1 MIKND
6 RLNVTFFKQHGLNL
20 ARCDETNERKWL
32 RLYIRAVKLRP
43 ESQVQLW
50 AKTITQLLGASGKV
64 KNWGTH
70 VKTCFWWKT
79 HVTLVSVQNQ
89 WRTSQNT
96 KPTSFRKRHGETGWT
111 VFYCHQYVNPVKPQH
126 IWRHFTFL
134 ECIFLIY
141 ILHLFSIK
149 KILMYTWKLSSC

>member
-89 WRTSQNT
+89 WRTNPEHKADQFQKTSRWNWLDCFLLSPICEPSQ
-96 KPTSFRKRHGETGWT
+96 TSTYLKTLHIFRMY
-111 VFYCHQYVNPVKPQH
+111 FLNIH
-126 IWRHFTFL
+126 ITFV
-134 ECIFLIY
+134 
-141 ILHLFSIK
+141 
-149 KILMYTWKLSSC
+149 